1 MNEVNLKAE
10 VQKVLSRHEGPERA
24 ITGKELASIFGRKDD
39 RAIRL
44 IIRELIAEGLP
55 VASLTD
61 RPYGYFVV
69 TNRQQAEDYALSIK
83 GRLINDA
90 LRRRDF
96 RRAADLYLTPAKQ
109 GKLI

>member
-44 IIRELIAEGLP
+44 IIRELIAEGVP
-55 VASLTD
+55 VA
-61 RPYGYFVV
+61 
-69 TNRQQAEDYALSIK
+69 
-83 GRLINDA
+83 
-90 LRRRDF
+90 
-96 RRAADLYLTPAKQ
+96 
-109 GKLI
+109 